1 MRRRRSSSLDFYTLK
16 EERALSEC
24 IFNVLWHILGLLT
37 IVGFGVAFLIA
48 FC

>member
-1 MRRRRSSSLDFYTLK
+1 MRNRHRHELTLRD
-16 EERALSEC
+16 ERDLNEC
-24 IFNVLWHILGLLT
+24 LFRVFWPILGISV